1 MDKTK
6 IEYIARKVNI
16 LNLNEKEHVCK
27 ILLAHEIDVKQNN
40 NRVYCRLNEL
50 SNELINVI
58 HEYIVTTLK

>member
-6 IEYIARKVNI
+6 IEYIARKINI
-16 LNLNEKEHVCK
+16 LDLHEKEHVCK

-40 NRVYCRLNEL
+40 NGVYCKFDEL
-50 SNELINVI
+50 SNELIDVI